1 MSPRRRRKKK
11 GRIKKR
17 EESLPERGGHIE
29 TASTYRTGYVVA
41 KKRRFSSPT
50 NPQPLKI
57 KSTGYLQQLRYIHT
71 YKRGDGDGGGRERG
85 TGGEGREEDREDGE
99 LETAVGRSAG
109 RGRRGGGRR
118 GSREAEKRGGGE
130 EDHES

>member
-71 YKRGDGDGGGRERG
+71 YKRGDGDGGGEREGPEEKEERKIERMENWKRAGQLQIKYLSMYMGG
-85 TGGEGREEDREDGE
+85 THIGPA
-99 LETAVGRSAG
+99 L
-109 RGRRGGGRR
+109 
-118 GSREAEKRGGGE
+118 
-130 EDHES
+130 